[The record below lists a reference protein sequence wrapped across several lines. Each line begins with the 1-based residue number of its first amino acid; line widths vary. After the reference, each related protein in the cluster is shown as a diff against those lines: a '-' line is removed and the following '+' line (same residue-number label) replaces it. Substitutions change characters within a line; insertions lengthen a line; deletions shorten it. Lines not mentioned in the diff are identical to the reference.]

1 MFYSKFSKLST
12 CFSQRLDAGYSG
24 KISLLFQLSGGR
36 MAWNYNG
43 DQPAN
48 QPTSAS
54 AGTLKKHYI
63 LHLILTELLQQN
75 INVKCAKY
83 NVCFFVFTF
92 PLDCCLASQRPRWAI
107 RTSCGGNTA
116 NGTQNTTI
124 HNNFFSSKQNLQ
136 KGG

>member
-43 DQPAN
+43 DQAAN
-48 QPTSAS
+48 HYFC
-54 AGTLKKHYI
+54 LKKHYI
-63 LHLILTELLQQN
+63 LRLILTKLLQQN
-75 INVKCAKY
+75 IDVKCAKY
-83 NVCFFVFTF
+83 MFAFFVFTF

-124 HNNFFSSKQNLQ
+124 HNNNIMW
-136 KGG
+136 G